1 MFLGGRG
8 GGAPVGK
15 LLLSWDSARC
25 LESPQTSVG
34 TTSYLAY
41 LVSEGSPKKAGT
53 FCESR
58 SLGVSGAG
66 LGVGVER
73 LGLAISS
80 HDKFLFICP
89 GLRLG
94 LLLRDGD
101 SARPPTEAF
110 SSSIDGGTHLALSD
124 TKGLILILNFFLLS
138 SSSSSESLEEKNCFP
153 LDAASV
159 SSPGRRLKPS
169 SSTSGHSYLSQ
180 SISP

>member
-1 MFLGGRG
+1 M
-8 GGAPVGK
+8 
-15 LLLSWDSARC
+15 SA
-25 LESPQTSVG
+25 G

-41 LVSEGSPKKAGT
+41 LLSEGRPKKAGT
-53 FCESR
+53 FCDSL

-73 LGLAISS
+73 RGLAISS
-80 HDKFLFICP
+80 QDKFLLISP

-94 LLLRDGD
+94 LLFRDGE

-110 SSSIDGGTHLALSD
+110 SSSIDGGAHLALSD
-124 TKGLILILNFFLLS
+124 TSGLILILNFFLLS
-138 SSSSSESLEEKNCFP
+138 PSSSESLEEKKCFS
-153 LDAASV
+153 LEAASP

-169 SSTSGHSYLSQ
+169 SSTSGEAYLSQ